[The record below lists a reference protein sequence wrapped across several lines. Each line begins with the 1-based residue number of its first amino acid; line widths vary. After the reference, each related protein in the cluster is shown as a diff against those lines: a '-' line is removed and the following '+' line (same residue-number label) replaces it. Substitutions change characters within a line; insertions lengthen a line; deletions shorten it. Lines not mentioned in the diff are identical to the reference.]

1 MRIYIEGMKEIPKDC
16 GKCPIHRLIYSL
28 HPASAICPI
37 MKGTPK
43 DITDIY
49 ERSPNCPLREQR
61 QPNRFEAVVHI
72 LKDAD
77 FGPDDD
83 MAEEE
88 EYIKMIADEICQLFK
103 DGPYDEEGNMI
114 TLSDKEEKAVQEI
127 ISENEKLEE
136 ENKKLREQVDLL
148 TSIQPDD
155 RTSVKNKN
163 LELIIDVK
171 AKGAEEAEERIRKL
185 KEALD
190 SFPAMIQIQKLE
202 NCEVNVYPSQT
213 YFGGSDD
220 E

>member
-1 MRIYIEGMKEIPKDC
+1 MRIYIKDMKEIPKSC
-16 GKCPIHRLIYSL
+16 GKCPIHRLMYHL
-28 HPASAICPI
+28 HPAYAICPI

-43 DITDIY
+43 DITDLF

-61 QPNRFEAVVHI
+61 QLNRFEAVVQI

-77 FGPDDD
+77 FSLDDD
-83 MAEEE
+83 LAEEE

-103 DGPYDEEGNMI
+103 DGPYDEEDEMAI
-114 TLSDKEEKAVQEI
+114 KTDYAPEDKTT
-127 ISENEKLEE
+127 
-136 ENKKLREQVDLL
+136 KKG
-148 TSIQPDD
+148 
-155 RTSVKNKN
+155 KN

-202 NCEVNVYPSQT
+202 NCEVNFHMTQIYS
-213 YFGGSDD
+213 GDSED

>member
-1 MRIYIEGMKEIPKDC
+1 MRIYIKGMNKLPANCQTCWIRELAD
-16 GKCPIHRLIYSL
+16 SL
-28 HPASAICPI
+28 HPATRLCPI
-37 MKGTPK
+37 IAVGDRAIPVMA
-43 DITDIY
+43 

-61 QPNRFEAVVHI
+61 QPNRFEAVVQI

-77 FGPDDD
+77 FSPDDD
-83 MAEEE
+83 LAEEE

-103 DGPYDEEGNMI
+103 DGPYDEEEDMI

-127 ISENEKLEE
+127 IDKNTKLKEENE
-136 ENKKLREQVDLL
+136 KLREQVDLL

-171 AKGAEEAEERIRKL
+171 TKGAEEAEERIRKL
-185 KEALD
+185 REALD

-202 NCEVNVYPSQT
+202 NCEVNFHMSQI
-213 YFGGSDD
+213 YSGGSED